1 MKSRWIAVC
10 VISITC
16 AASAD
21 AQSSISAFWVK
32 FKTAVTKGDKAAVAN
47 MTKLPFSLGYDPSAK
62 GGERFLKTRASFL
75 RQYKYI
81 FNNEVDAVK
90 CFANAAPE
98 KEEKGYFVA
107 CSFKSDPD
115 DREKPLI
122 YSFTHTKQGWKFAV
136 FENINE

>member
-1 MKSRWIAVC
+1 MKVRWIAVC
-10 VISITC
+10 VISIML
-16 AASAD
+16 AASAE
-21 AQSSISAFWVK
+21 AQTSISAFWVT
-32 FKTAVTKGDKAAVAN
+32 FKAAVNKGDKARVAN

-62 GGERFLKTRASFL
+62 GGERFLRTRASFL

-90 CFANAAPE
+90 CFANAVPE
-98 KEEKGYFVA
+98 KEKTGYFVA
-107 CSFKSDPD
+107 CSFKSDPEQ
-115 DREKPLI
+115 REKPFV